1 MVSCLRFWILQHYIS
16 YLFFFQTIFGLV
28 PLLQVLTVIFLRHNS
43 TIMCLITD
51 IDECALQTASCQ
63 HICTDRTP
71 VFNDTTSLK
80 YECSC
85 RSGFNIQPDNSC
97 QISKFTKDRKIE
109 PKRFNLGDKNEMIIS
124 YTIGL
129 SEAYCHVM
137 FEVETIIYNHFFKIL
152 LVLPLIR
159 LLWPLTHRP
168 QLY

>member
-1 MVSCLRFWILQHYIS
+1 MAHCQHHDDNAFLFKVLDTTTLHFL
-16 YLFFFQTIFGLV
+16 LFFFQTIFGLV
-28 PLLQVLTVIFLRHNS
+28 PLLQFLTVIFLRHNS

-63 HICTDRTP
+63 HICTDRIP

-97 QISKFTKDRKIE
+97 QISKFTKDCKIE
-109 PKRFNLGDKNEMIIS
+109 PKRYFNLNAGSCILGISGMIIS

-129 SEAYCHVM
+129 SETYYHVM
-137 FEVETIIYNHFFKIL
+137 FGDGKI
-152 LVLPLIR
+152 
-159 LLWPLTHRP
+159 T
-168 QLY
+168 